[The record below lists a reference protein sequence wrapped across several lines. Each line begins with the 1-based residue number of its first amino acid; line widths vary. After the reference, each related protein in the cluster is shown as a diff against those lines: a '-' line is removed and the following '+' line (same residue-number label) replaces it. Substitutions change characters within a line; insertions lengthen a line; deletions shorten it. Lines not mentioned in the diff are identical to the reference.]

1 MSYSCG
7 YWKEA
12 QTLEEAQLAKLDPI
26 CRKLELAP
34 GQRLLDIGCGWGGL
48 ARHAAK
54 NYGVEVLGITISREQ
69 QSLARERCGGLP
81 ICIELR
87 DYRSVRG
94 RFDRVVS
101 VGMFEH
107 VGARNY
113 PVFFQA
119 REGQLWQ
126 LVLSKP
132 ARKAIYR
139 APR

>member
-1 MSYSCG
+1 LISGAAGAASPRY
-7 YWKEA
+7 
-12 QTLEEAQLAKLDPI
+12 
-26 CRKLELAP
+26 
-34 GQRLLDIGCGWGGL
+34 
-48 ARHAAK
+48 AAK

-69 QSLARERCGGLP
+69 QSLARERCRGLP
-81 ICIELR
+81 ICIELM

-113 PVFFQA
+113 PVFFRA

-132 ARKAIYR
+132 ARIGVYR